1 MPHPRA
7 AAVFALLLAAL
18 PAAAQ
23 APAESPPI
31 TIRSL
36 EADSGDARAE
46 VRIGCDR
53 KPVWTARAEGDLE
66 LVLWLAAGV
75 PGPAVRDLELPAGL
89 IATVRVGPGEGT
101 AAGTRIAI
109 GTRRP
114 VGSSTD
120 WSDGRLTVVLK
131 PLAGGRSR
139 IEPDDPQLLPADGTR
154 RTVTAS
160 PCLKLR
166 RAPATSARAIECL
179 PTGTP
184 LAGLAEDRDWTRVRL
199 ADGRV
204 GWVASQ
210 YLSAERTP
218 AAESPEPARVAT
230 PAPAEPLPAAPAPE
244 ASAPAPR
251 AAQDSRIAS
260 LESRVAELSRERDE
274 LRGRIDALEAA
285 ARAGEASAAQA
296 ERLQAQ
302 LDRVSSERDEL
313 RQRVE
318 AVEKSAAAAEASAA
332 QAERLQAQLDRVSS
346 ERDDLRRRVEA
357 MNQSLTAGEASAARA
372 ARLQQQLDQVSAER
386 DDLRRRAEAM
396 NESLA
401 AGEASADRAA
411 RLQRQLEEVSA
422 ERDELRRRVGQLED
436 AARAAESAASAE
448 ARRLRA
454 ELASVGADRD
464 ALRRRLQALEETAA
478 PARSAEAPR
487 EEGGVLVRPPLAHR
501 PPAVARPPLA
511 AAQPADRAEVA
522 AAVAAWADAW
532 AGQRV
537 DDYLAFYAPD
547 FRPPDGLDRSAWE
560 AQRRLRLT
568 RPRSIEVEVRDL
580 VVRIDG
586 PERAEARFAQ
596 SYRSDIFSDRVTKV
610 LEMGRR
616 GGVWQILAE
625 RTEP

>member
-1 MPHPRA
+1 
-7 AAVFALLLAAL
+7 
-18 PAAAQ
+18 
-23 APAESPPI
+23 
-31 TIRSL
+31 
-36 EADSGDARAE
+36 
-46 VRIGCDR
+46 
-53 KPVWTARAEGDLE
+53 
-66 LVLWLAAGV
+66 
-75 PGPAVRDLELPAGL
+75 
-89 IATVRVGPGEGT
+89 
-101 AAGTRIAI
+101 
-109 GTRRP
+109 
-114 VGSSTD
+114 
-120 WSDGRLTVVLK
+120 
-131 PLAGGRSR
+131 
-139 IEPDDPQLLPADGTR
+139 
-154 RTVTAS
+154 
-160 PCLKLR
+160 
-166 RAPATSARAIECL
+166 
-179 PTGTP
+179 
-184 LAGLAEDRDWTRVRL
+184 
-199 ADGRV
+199 
-204 GWVASQ
+204 
-210 YLSAERTP
+210 
-218 AAESPEPARVAT
+218 
-230 PAPAEPLPAAPAPE
+230 
-244 ASAPAPR
+244 
-251 AAQDSRIAS
+251 
-260 LESRVAELSRERDE
+260 
-274 LRGRIDALEAA
+274 
-285 ARAGEASAAQA
+285 
-296 ERLQAQ
+296 
-302 LDRVSSERDEL
+302 
-313 RQRVE
+313 
-318 AVEKSAAAAEASAA
+318 
-332 QAERLQAQLDRVSS
+332 
-346 ERDDLRRRVEA
+346 